1 MTIQVLS
8 CDGSGSLT
16 SVISGMN
23 KVLQLAQNHV
33 GTPAVLVMSLGGG
46 FSQAENNA
54 VANLHTNG
62 MSGCASLLERTHSE
76 CAQWKLANA
85 PMALHTGS
93 AVSDARL
100 CDRSRT
106 GVSVV
111 VAAGNDYRVDACT
124 QSPASAPDAITVGA
138 TTSSDAL
145 ASYSNVRA
153 AHRCTSVYHAD
164 RRARLSLC
172 TYRSGRV
179 STSSL
184 QVPASLRPAMRPTPQ
199 PPPCQARRWL
209 RRTLPA
215 RSPSCAAQTHR
226 GRQAPSAASWNAWR
240 QPGLSRASR
249 PMASPIRST
258 GSCMRGQH
266 FQTPT
271 WSADSRR
278 IRPSHRH
285 RLLGAESSA
294 SGPVMEIAMTG
305 NTPTPFGPKA
315 AHRPHKPTL
324 TRLEAPSPQ
333 PLIVLSDRPTVQPT
347 FLRL

>member
-124 QSPASAPDAITVGA
+124 KSPASAPDAITVGA

-153 AHRCTSVYHAD
+153 AHRCTSVYHVSSHHHGCRLPQTAPLAAYVGRAVCRHLRSRF
-164 RRARLSLC
+164 RRRCGRPCGRHRNHHHVRHVDGCAARC
-172 TYRSGRV
+172 RRGRPV
-179 STSSL
+179 
-184 QVPASLRPAMRPTPQ
+184 
-199 PPPCQARRWL
+199 ARRKPIVVAKHRQPRLGMHGDSRGCLGLLDLW
-209 RRTLPA
+209 RRRYAQQVLVCGGSTFKRPRGVQIPAESALPTA
-215 RSPSCAAQTHR
+215 T
-226 GRQAPSAASWNAWR
+226 ASWV
-240 QPGLSRASR
+240 QRAV
-249 PMASPIRST
+249 
-258 GSCMRGQH
+258 H
-266 FQTPT
+266 
-271 WSADSRR
+271 
-278 IRPSHRH
+278 
-285 RLLGAESSA
+285 L
-294 SGPVMEIAMTG
+294 
-305 NTPTPFGPKA
+305 
-315 AHRPHKPTL
+315 
-324 TRLEAPSPQ
+324 
-333 PLIVLSDRPTVQPT
+333 VQ
-347 FLRL
+347 